1 MVHEIAVRYHRP
13 ALLNEELSVTA
24 EVATLGPAS
33 LSFRQC
39 VERRSEL
46 LVEADVKLAL
56 VDCER
61 MRPVRMPEQL
71 KRLLGQEQ

>member
-1 MVHEIAVRYHRP
+1 M
-13 ALLNEELSVTA
+13 
-24 EVATLGPAS
+24 GPAS